1 MSAPDL
7 LFTPSSSRFTKK
19 RRWTPRGR
27 IVLITLVAL
36 ALLVL
41 GISTWFVFARSTAT
55 GPIVGQLAF
64 VSSGQPL
71 TGGLG
76 VADQVQVDLRITQAP
91 AASKGYYAWLLA
103 DRTSEQAVLLG
114 TIALRGGVAHLAYTD
129 PRHSNLLANNSRLLI
144 TEQASSPLPHL
155 PSSNMSD
162 WRYLA
167 QISQT
172 LPSGPGQQYSLLD
185 HLRHLLA
192 SDPTLKQHGLSAG
205 LAPWLYRNIDV
216 VYAASTIARMS
227 WHVGTT
233 DSASVRSHLLQ
244 ALAYLDGTSYVARDL
259 PAGTAIPTQVYP
271 AGNIGLLEFE
281 PQQNPAPYLKHVALH
296 VNGVASSP
304 GASSSQRV
312 LAAQIIGAINHINTW
327 LEKVRQDIRQ
337 LTAMTDQQLQ
347 QSAADNLLNDMATNA
362 TLAYSGQGSQSGAQW
377 VYLRIQQLATV
388 DITTI

>member
-19 RRWTPRGR
+19 RRWPPRGR
-27 IVLITLVAL
+27 IVLIILVVL
-36 ALLVL
+36 ALFVI
-41 GISTWFVFARSTAT
+41 GIGTWFVLARSTAT
-55 GPIVGQLAF
+55 GPVVGQLAF

-71 TGGLG
+71 VGGLG

-91 AASKGYYAWLLA
+91 AAGKSYYVWLLT
-103 DRTSEQAVLLG
+103 DRTNEQAVLLG
-114 TIALRGGVAHLAYTD
+114 TIALRGGAAHMVYTD
-129 PRHSNLLANNSRLLI
+129 ARHTNLLANNSRLLI

-155 PSSNMSD
+155 PSSGRSD

-172 LPSGPGQQYSLLD
+172 LPSGQHYSLLD

-192 SDPTLKQHGLSAG
+192 SDPTLKQHGLSDG
-205 LAPWLYRNIDV
+205 LAPWLYRNVDV
-216 VYAASTIARMS
+216 VYAASTSAHAS
-227 WHVGTT
+227 WHADTT
-233 DSASVRSHLLQ
+233 DSIALRSHLLQ
-244 ALAYLDGTSYVARDL
+244 VLAYLDGTSYVARDL

-312 LAAQIIGAINHINTW
+312 LAAQITGAINHINTW
-327 LEKVRQDIRQ
+327 LEKVRQDVRQ

-347 QSAADNLLNDMATNA
+347 QPAAGNLLNDMATNA
-362 TLAYSGQGSQSGAQW
+362 TLAYKGQGSQSGVQW
-377 VYLRIQQLATV
+377 VYLRIQRLATV
-388 DITTI
+388 DITPI

>member
-7 LFTPSSSRFTKK
+7 LFTLSSSRFTKK
-19 RRWTPRGR
+19 RSWPPRGR
-27 IVLITLVAL
+27 IVLITLVVL
-36 ALLVL
+36 ALLVI
-41 GISTWFVFARSTAT
+41 GISTWFVLARSAAT
-55 GPIVGQLAF
+55 GSVVGQLAF

-71 TGGLG
+71 AGGLG

-91 AASKGYYAWLLA
+91 AASKSYYAWLLA

-129 PRHSNLLANNSRLLI
+129 PRHTNLLTNNSRLLI

-155 PSSNMSD
+155 PSSDRSD

-167 QISQT
+167 QISQA
-172 LPSGPGQQYSLLD
+172 LPSGQQYSLLD

-192 SDPTLKQHGLSAG
+192 SDPTLKQHGLSDG
-205 LAPWLYRNIDV
+205 LAPWLYRNVDV
-216 VYAASTIARMS
+216 VYAASTSARTS
-227 WHVGTT
+227 WHAGTT
-233 DSASVRSHLLQ
+233 DSIAVRSHLLQ

-327 LEKVRQDIRQ
+327 LEKVRQDVRQ

-347 QSAADNLLNDMATNA
+347 QAAAGNLLNDMATNA

>member
-19 RRWTPRGR
+19 RRWPPRGR
-27 IVLITLVAL
+27 IVLITLVVL
-36 ALLVL
+36 ALFVL
-41 GISTWFVFARSTAT
+41 GMSTWFVLARSAT
-55 GPIVGQLAF
+55 TKPVVGQLAF

-71 TGGLG
+71 TGSLS
-76 VADQVQVDLRITQAP
+76 VADRVQVDLRITQGP
-91 AASKGYYAWLLA
+91 TSGKSYYAWLLA
-103 DRTSEQAVLLG
+103 DLSNEQAVLLDTLALHGG
-114 TIALRGGVAHLAYTD
+114 TAHLAYTD
-129 PRHSNLLANNSRLLI
+129 PLHTNLLANHSRLLI

-155 PSSNMSD
+155 PSLDRSD

-172 LPSGPGQQYSLLD
+172 LPSGQQYSLLD

-192 SDPTLKQHGLSAG
+192 SDPTLKQHGLSDG
-205 LAPWLYRNIDV
+205 LAPWLYRNVDV
-216 VYAASTIARMS
+216 VYAASTRARTN
-227 WHVGTT
+227 WHAT
-233 DSASVRSHLLQ
+233 DSASLRSHLLQ
-244 ALAYLDGTSYVARDL
+244 ILAYLDGTSYVARDL
-259 PAGTAIPTQVYP
+259 PAGTDIPTQVYP

-296 VNGVASSP
+296 INGVASSP
-304 GASSSQRV
+304 GVGSAQRV

-327 LEKVRQDIRQ
+327 LEKARQDVRQLI
-337 LTAMTDQQLQ
+337 AMTDQQLQ
-347 QSAADNLLNDMATNA
+347 QAAAGNLLNDMATNA
-362 TLAYSGQGSQSGAQW
+362 TLAYNGQGSQSGVQW